1 MKNTFG
7 VKLIYQ
13 FYHSS
18 VKAELK
24 RREFSKDVTKK
35 IANEHKRIVERAKD
49 IGNSKLLSSY
59 IMGSYFIALN
69 RSTGRSAEE
78 NYEIFRDG
86 LCASKLFHKVMGDAD
101 SYLDPKRMPGRLQW
115 SEDSHKRK
123 YENDWVVDILPGN
136 DEYDLGYDYH
146 ECGICKLCQDEGC
159 PELAAYLC
167 RMDYVL
173 ADIMHMELVRT
184 GTIAEGAS
192 YCDFRYSRPHK

>member
-123 YENDWVVDILPGN
+123 YENDWVVDILSGN

-184 GTIAEGAS
+184 GTIAEGSS

>member
-13 FYHSS
+13 FYHNS

-24 RREFSKDVTKK
+24 RRGFSKDVAKK
-35 IANEHKRIVERAKD
+35 IAKEHEQIVERAKG

-123 YENDWVVDILPGN
+123 YKNDWVVDILPGN

>member
-1 MKNTFG
+1 MKNTFS
-7 VKLIYQ
+7 VRLIYH
-13 FYHSS
+13 FYHNA

-24 RREFSKDVTKK
+24 RRGFPKNTSRK
-35 IANEHKRIVERAKD
+35 IAKEHKIILDRAKD
-49 IGNSKLLSSY
+49 IGKSNLLSSY

-69 RSTGRSAEE
+69 RSTSRSAEE

-86 LCASKLFHKVMGDAD
+86 LCASKLFHKIMGDAD
-101 SYLDPKRMPGRLQW
+101 SYLDPKRIPARRQW

-159 PELAAYLC
+159 PALAAYLC

-173 ADIMHMELVRT
+173 ADIMNMKLVRT

-192 YCDFRYSRPHK
+192 CCDFRYSKPR